1 LNIADF
7 LSDYEAMC
15 ETALARESGHLKKT
29 KDRKYRATGSF
40 LKGP

>member
-15 ETALARESGHLKKT
+15 ETALARESGHLKKP
-29 KDRKYRATGSF
+29 RIENIVQLALF
-40 LKGP
+40 